1 MTLHVKHTDEL
12 GETVY
17 SAPWEKMHVE
27 KLSPYVCFTT
37 KEEYWKLYED
47 YSKCS
52 LFFRKKSSIRLS
64 KTDRYVK

>member
-1 MTLHVKHTDEL
+1 MTLHVQHTEEL

-17 SAPWEKMHVE
+17 TAPWEKMHVE

-52 LFFRKKSSIRLS
+52 LSFQ
-64 KTDRYVK
+64 